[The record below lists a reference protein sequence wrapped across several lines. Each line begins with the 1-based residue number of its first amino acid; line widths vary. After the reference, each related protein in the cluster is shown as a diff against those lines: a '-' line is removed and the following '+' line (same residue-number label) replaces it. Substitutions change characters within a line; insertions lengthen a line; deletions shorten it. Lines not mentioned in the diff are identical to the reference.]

1 MRNENRIIGGVV
13 GLMVCAGIMGVN
25 PMRAQ
30 STQSH
35 EVERDL
41 KFVPLENRA
50 SRALESLDERPAAG
64 AVVQERGAALALPF
78 FDDFSTPSMPRF
90 DGMLPGFEVY
100 QRWELGSA
108 RQTETFAIA
117 SPTIGAATL
126 DGLNR
131 FGEPYNFVEVN
142 TSGWCDTLTSRPIAL
157 NGYFPESN
165 VHLMFHYEAGGRGNA
180 PDVDEDFL
188 TLEFKSTDDVSG
200 EVFWTEVW
208 SSDSTSTV
216 AFERVFVPVD
226 QFPYLVNDFQ
236 FRFRNYGA
244 LAGNVDL
251 WHLDYILLDD
261 QINPDA
267 FELVSEVAITEPIPT
282 FLRDFTRMPW
292 NHFVANPTYYM
303 RDSLLMEQRNFG
315 TQADNI
321 NWGFSV
327 DYEGAV
333 EVYETAVQNTNIQ
346 PETAFNTTLYIGT
359 NPFGESFVFDPSVAD
374 TSATFAVSIWQS
386 SIGLLHTEKEGVRD
400 NDSIVFHQVFDN
412 DFAYD
417 DGTAE
422 KAYALTAAGGKVA
435 MRYSL
440 EVPDT
445 LLGLAIHFTPYYT
458 DVDDETFLLRAWQDS
473 LGVPG
478 AELSENYA
486 FQTPQY
492 FNDGYDLFA
501 FYEYDDPIPV
511 EGNIH
516 VGLVQA
522 SEVGLNFGLDKN
534 TNSNVGQLHYSLGL
548 GGSWI
553 NSEIE
558 GSVMIRPV
566 LRANK
571 TEVWSDVAEN
581 DAHTRSPLRAYPNPV
596 NGNACQVQVPVAS
609 TWQLWSAEGRLL
621 QAGRWM
627 STGVYNCDLTG
638 LASGMY
644 FLINDLGQSV
654 RILRN

>member
-1 MRNENRIIGGVV
+1 MSG
-13 GLMVCAGIMGVN
+13 
-25 PMRAQ
+25 Q
-30 STQSH
+30 SSYMH

-41 KFVPLENRA
+41 KFIPIENTA
-50 SRALESLDERPAAG
+50 SSPSESEDGRLASNAG
-64 AVVQERGAALALPF
+64 LQNRGAALSLPF
-78 FDDFSTPSMPRF
+78 FDEFSTPSMPRF
-90 DGMLPGFEVY
+90 DGIPPGFEEY

-142 TSGWCDTLTSRPIAL
+142 TSGWCDTLTSLPIAL

-180 PDVDEDFL
+180 PDVNEDFL

-208 SSDSTSTV
+208 SSDSTSTF

-261 QINPDA
+261 QINPTD

-292 NHFVANPTYYM
+292 NHFIANPTYYM

-315 TQADNI
+315 AQADNI
-321 NWGFSV
+321 NWGFSI
-327 DYEGAV
+327 DYEGSV
-333 EVYETAVQNTNIQ
+333 DVYETAVQNTNVQ

-359 NPFGESFVFDPSVAD
+359 NPLGESFVFDAAVAD
-374 TSATFAVSIWQS
+374 TAATFAISVWQS
-386 SIGLLHTEKEGVRD
+386 SIGLLHTEKVGIPD

-422 KAYALTAAGGKVA
+422 KAYSLTAAGGKLA
-435 MRYSL
+435 IRYSL

-458 DVDDETFLLRAWQDS
+458 DADDETFLLRAWQDS

-478 AELSENYA
+478 AELSENYE
-486 FQTPQY
+486 FHTPQY

-548 GGSWI
+548 GGSWL
-553 NSEIE
+553 NSEIQ

-571 TEVWSDVAEN
+571 SEVWSEVADN
-581 DAHTRSPLRAYPNPV
+581 NMRMNLPMLAYPNPV
-596 NGNACQVQVPVAS
+596 NGNACQVQVPAAS
-609 TWQLWSAEGRLL
+609 SWQLWSAEGRLL
-621 QAGRWM
+621 QSGRWT
-627 STGVYNCDLTG
+627 SPGVFDCDLTG
-638 LASGMY
+638 LAAGMY
-644 FLINDLGQSV
+644 FLINDRGQSV
-654 RILRN
+654 QILRN

>member
-1 MRNENRIIGGVV
+1 
-13 GLMVCAGIMGVN
+13 
-25 PMRAQ
+25 
-30 STQSH
+30 
-35 EVERDL
+35 
-41 KFVPLENRA
+41 
-50 SRALESLDERPAAG
+50 
-64 AVVQERGAALALPF
+64 
-78 FDDFSTPSMPRF
+78 
-90 DGMLPGFEVY
+90 
-100 QRWELGSA
+100 
-108 RQTETFAIA
+108 
-117 SPTIGAATL
+117 
-126 DGLNR
+126 
-131 FGEPYNFVEVN
+131 
-142 TSGWCDTLTSRPIAL
+142 
-157 NGYFPESN
+157 
-165 VHLMFHYEAGGRGNA
+165 
-180 PDVDEDFL
+180 
-188 TLEFKSTDDVSG
+188 
-200 EVFWTEVW
+200 
-208 SSDSTSTV
+208 
-216 AFERVFVPVD
+216 
-226 QFPYLVNDFQ
+226 
-236 FRFRNYGA
+236 
-244 LAGNVDL
+244 
-251 WHLDYILLDD
+251 
-261 QINPDA
+261 
-267 FELVSEVAITEPIPT
+267 
-282 FLRDFTRMPW
+282 
-292 NHFVANPTYYM
+292 
-303 RDSLLMEQRNFG
+303 
-315 TQADNI
+315 
-321 NWGFSV
+321 
-327 DYEGAV
+327 
-333 EVYETAVQNTNIQ
+333 
-346 PETAFNTTLYIGT
+346 
-359 NPFGESFVFDPSVAD
+359 
-374 TSATFAVSIWQS
+374 
-386 SIGLLHTEKEGVRD
+386 LHTEKEGVRD

-609 TWQLWSAEGRLL
+609 AWQLWSAEGRLL

-627 STGVYNCDLTG
+627 SPGVYNCDLTG